1 MGRTRHAIALA
12 CAGIV
17 LATAA
22 CTAEATDDTAPGR
35 ACEILGLDLVARELG
50 VRFDRADGAQVEQTD
65 SCVLSMKDRAF
76 PDLTFT
82 MSPTGI
88 DELIFRAS
96 ATPNGATTI
105 EELGRQAYQVNLSPT
120 RGPDGKESGPRLQVG
135 WLSSTPNMM
144 MLRMTWN
151 PGDSG
156 DQVLPQ
162 SARLPML
169 ARSLE
174 AAVAAG

>member
-1 MGRTRHAIALA
+1 MGKTRRAIALG

-22 CTAEATDDTAPGR
+22 CSGEPTEGAEEGP
-35 ACEILGLDLVARELG
+35 ACEILRLDLVERDLG
-50 VRFDRADGAQVEQTD
+50 VQFDRADGAQVAQTH
-65 SCVLSMKDRAF
+65 SCVLSMKDGAF

-88 DELIFRAS
+88 DELVFRAS
-96 ATPNGATTI
+96 ATPSGATTI
-105 EELGRQAYQVNLSPT
+105 EGLGRQAYQINLSPT
-120 RGPDGKESGPRLQVG
+120 QGPDGNDSGPRLQVG
-135 WLSSTPNMM
+135 WLSATPNMM
-144 MLRMTWN
+144 MLRMTWSSA
-151 PGDSG
+151 DSG

-162 SARLPML
+162 SARLPLL